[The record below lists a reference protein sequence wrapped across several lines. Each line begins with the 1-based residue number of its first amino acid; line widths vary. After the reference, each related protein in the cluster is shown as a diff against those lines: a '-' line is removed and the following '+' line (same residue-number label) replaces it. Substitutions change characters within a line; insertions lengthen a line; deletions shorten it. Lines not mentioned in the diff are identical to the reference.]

1 MFFPKEEVQDEVEE
15 SEEEEVEEKDELA
28 ELLKN
33 LDLVK
38 ANFIFSLKL
47 KNGFVVILHK
57 KGRFIGHQR
66 NFATIQSR

>member
-1 MFFPKEEVQDEVEE
+1 MFFPKEEVPDEVEE

-38 ANFIFSLKL
+38 ENFIFSLK
-47 KNGFVVILHK
+47 KQNGFAIILHK
-57 KGRFIGHQR
+57 QR
-66 NFATIQSR
+66 TVHWS